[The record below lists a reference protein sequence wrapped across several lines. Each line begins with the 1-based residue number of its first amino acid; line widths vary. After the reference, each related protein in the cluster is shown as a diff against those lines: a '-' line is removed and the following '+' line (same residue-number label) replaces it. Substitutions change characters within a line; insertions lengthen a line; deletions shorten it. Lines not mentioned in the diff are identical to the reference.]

1 VNSVGATA
9 FSSAPEAVH
18 MCGARTRRAF
28 VAAAAVAFAG
38 CTGTGD
44 GDETPTT
51 TGAGGDETTASN
63 PVVGDVTQSGDLRL
77 ASPAFQDGEPIPRK
91 YGYDAENVNPPLAA
105 ENVPADATTLTL
117 VMDDPDAV
125 EPAGEVWLH
134 WLVWNVPADTT
145 TIPEDWSPEA
155 ATEGVNDFDERGY
168 GGPAP
173 PDEAHTY
180 RFKLYAVDTRLD
192 VSADASKREVGR
204 AMRGNVLAQTQLTGT
219 YAPS

>member
-1 VNSVGATA
+1 
-9 FSSAPEAVH
+9 

-51 TGAGGDETTASN
+51 TGAEGDETTASN

-77 ASPAFQDGEPIPRK
+77 TSPAFQEGEPIPRK
-91 YGYDAENVNPPLAA
+91 YGYDAENVNPPLAV
-105 ENVPADATTLTL
+105 ENVPAGT
-117 VMDDPDAV
+117 MS
-125 EPAGEVWLH
+125 
-134 WLVWNVPADTT
+134 
-145 TIPEDWSPEA
+145 IPEDWSPEA

-180 RFKLYAVDTRLD
+180 RFKVYAVDTSLD
-192 VSADASKREVGR
+192 VFADASKRDVGR
-204 AMRGNVLAQTQLTGT
+204 ALRGSVLAQTQLTGT